1 MPKGFAGIPT
11 GRSDGYGVRTL
22 TEGAWLMRTGLEGR
36 TALVT
41 GASRGIGKATAAALA
56 AEGCN
61 VVLSSRR
68 QEALDAVAAE
78 LREAY
83 PKAGFL
89 AQAAHVG
96 EPEQAQACVAKA
108 VETFGSV
115 DVLVN
120 NAGTNPYY
128 GPMVDLDVP
137 RAEKTVQV
145 NQLSI
150 VLWTQAVWHA
160 SMKNTGGA
168 IVNIA
173 SVGGLATEPG
183 IGYYNATKA
192 AVIHL
197 TRQFAAELGPAV
209 RVNAIAPGIV
219 RTQLARAL
227 WENHEEMLNN
237 SLPLGRIGE
246 PDDIAQAVVFL
257 AGTASSWMTGQ
268 TMVVD
273 GGALIKHS
281 LGG

>member
-1 MPKGFAGIPT
+1 MRMG
-11 GRSDGYGVRTL
+11 L
-22 TEGAWLMRTGLEGR
+22 TGR

-41 GASRGIGKATAAALA
+41 GSSRGIGKATAAALA

-61 VVLSSRR
+61 VVLISRR
-68 QEALDAVAAE
+68 QETLDAVAAQ

-83 PKAGFL
+83 PKVGVL
-89 AQAAHVG
+89 ARAAHVG
-96 EPEQAQACVAKA
+96 DPEQAQACVAAA
-108 VETFGSV
+108 VETFGAV

-120 NAGTNPYY
+120 NAGTNPYF
-128 GPMVDLDVP
+128 GPMIELDVP

-145 NQLSI
+145 NQLST

-160 SMKNTGGA
+160 SMAERGGS
-168 IVNIA
+168 IINIA
-173 SVGGLATEPG
+173 SVGGLVTELG

-197 TRQFAAELGPAV
+197 TRQFAAELAPLV

-227 WENHEEMLNN
+227 WENNEKMLDQHI
-237 SLPLGRIGE
+237 PLGRIGE
-246 PDDIAQAVVFL
+246 PEDIAQAAVFL
-257 AGTASSWMTGQ
+257 AGSASSWMTGQ

-273 GGALIKHS
+273 GGALIRPS
-281 LGG
+281 LTL